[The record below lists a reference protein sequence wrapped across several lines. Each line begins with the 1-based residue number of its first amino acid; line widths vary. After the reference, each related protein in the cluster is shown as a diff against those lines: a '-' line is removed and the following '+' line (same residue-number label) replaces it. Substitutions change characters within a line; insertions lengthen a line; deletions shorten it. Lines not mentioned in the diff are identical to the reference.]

1 VASPSTTERLASVL
15 TIIAV
20 STAMTQKPFSRASLG
35 PGLQAGRHIAP
46 PAANL
51 PMVGLPLTVACPVR
65 LHSRY
70 THSLAR
76 CARSL
81 AWLAFPH
88 LISCQPCSSHQQ
100 YGDDQGLWGDQGNK
114 IRGINKNRNRIRGKT
129 SIFSLV
135 APDNAG
141 VR

>member
-1 VASPSTTERLASVL
+1 MASPSTTERLASVL

-88 LISCQPCSSHQQ
+88 LISCQQGSQQQQ
-100 YGDDQGLWGDQGNK
+100 YRDYKSMQGDRGNK
-114 IRGINKNRNRIRGKT
+114 NRGINKNRNRIRGKT
-129 SIFSLV
+129 STFSPV
-135 APDNAG
+135 APGNAG